1 MQRLDWSDLEVALAV
16 ARHGSL
22 AGAARALRV
31 DGATVSRRIARLRR
45 VLGGP
50 LFYRGSDRVL
60 TLTDLGRDVADRA
73 EAMETEIIGLL
84 ETARGADQMV
94 QGLVRLTS
102 TPLIVN
108 RLLTP
113 ASPALLTASPG
124 LQIELNAEPADLSL
138 TKRDADMALRL
149 ARPKTGGGRVIARR
163 VGKLSYAV
171 YGPAGGKEALP
182 WLTYEPRFAHLPQ
195 AEWMARRQGRVA
207 TLSAND
213 AEGLIEAVAA
223 GLGKTLLPI
232 AIAARDARLTRLD
245 DDVAITRE
253 LWLLTHRDL
262 KDLPRIR
269 AVGGWIEEMCG
280 RLD

>member
-1 MQRLDWSDLEVALAV
+1 
-16 ARHGSL
+16 
-22 AGAARALRV
+22 
-31 DGATVSRRIARLRR
+31 
-45 VLGGP
+45 
-50 LFYRGSDRVL
+50 
-60 TLTDLGRDVADRA
+60 
-73 EAMETEIIGLL
+73 
-84 ETARGADQMV
+84 
-94 QGLVRLTS
+94 
-102 TPLIVN
+102 
-108 RLLTP
+108 
-113 ASPALLTASPG
+113 
-124 LQIELNAEPADLSL
+124 
-138 TKRDADMALRL
+138 
-149 ARPKTGGGRVIARR
+149 
-163 VGKLSYAV
+163 
-171 YGPAGGKEALP
+171 
-182 WLTYEPRFAHLPQ
+182 PQ

-245 DDVAITRE
+245 DGVAITRE